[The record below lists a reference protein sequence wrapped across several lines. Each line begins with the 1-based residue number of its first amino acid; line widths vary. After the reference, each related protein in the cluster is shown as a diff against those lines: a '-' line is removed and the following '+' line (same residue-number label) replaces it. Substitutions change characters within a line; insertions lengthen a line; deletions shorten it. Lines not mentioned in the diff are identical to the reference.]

1 MSEILQKKTNFKRK
15 TQVMMGTARIDTMPT
30 HEIISGKELLQKLG
44 LLLLDSLDDEIV
56 IGGEIKERST
66 GAWIGKLPQRLM
78 AEGKLR
84 TQETNKQEH
93 R

>member
-1 MSEILQKKTNFKRK
+1 
-15 TQVMMGTARIDTMPT
+15 MMGTATIATTPT

-66 GAWIGKLPQRLM
+66 GARIGKLPQWLM

-84 TQETNKQEH
+84 TQETHKH
-93 R
+93 SPVK